1 MVLVDASSIWWS
13 VHPCPWTRLSS
24 LIDATASMLRCPLPF
39 FFCVRLCLFSRAEY
53 IIRVV
58 SGFLCLYTLY
68 YIPCPVLT
76 FWRLSIL
83 PSESFLFYFA
93 PYNTCI
99 KLRILSTLT
108 HYLIPHVS
116 SFLIDWWACSKG
128 DYEPPITEA
137 SKHN

>member
-1 MVLVDASSIWWS
+1 MVDASSIWWS
-13 VHPCPWTRLSS
+13 VHPCPWTWLSS
-24 LIDATASMLRCPLPF
+24 LIDATASMLRCPSPF
-39 FFCVRLCLFSRAEY
+39 FCEALSVLSSWIYYKSC
-53 IIRVV
+53 IRV
-58 SGFLCLYTLY
+58 SLSILYI
-68 YIPCPVLT
+68 IPCPVVT